1 MNSSNSGVWPGST
14 HPPGDRMWATLT
26 ASWPLFSRPTYSSM
40 SLGLFPAASTRV
52 GEEMSV
58 GTPPSVGR
66 RTGHRPKRG
75 GARVALTAVART
87 VAVVPHTH
95 WDREWYQPFQAFR
108 LRLVDVLD
116 DVLDRLEADP
126 SIAHFLLDGQMAA
139 VDDYLAVRP
148 ENEPR
153 LRRLAVAGRIAVG
166 PWYVLPDEFLVSG
179 ETLVRNLQMGLER
192 AAAFGGAMDVGYL
205 PDMFGHI
212 AQMPQILRQAGFDHA
227 VVWRGV
233 PAAVNRTA
241 FWWRGRDGSGV
252 RAEYLPVGYGNGAA
266 MPDDAKALVER
277 IRAHETELG
286 ALLPADAPLLWMNGG
301 DHQRL
306 QAHVGRIVAE
316 ADELTDDHHLHIT
329 SLAEYLAA
337 SSVVGLPTWT
347 GEMRSGARANL
358 LMGVASNR
366 VDVKQA
372 AARAERSLERL
383 AEPLSALF
391 AGEDTWP
398 DDALRRA
405 WTEVVRNAAHDSVC
419 ACSADDVVAA
429 VLTRYAEATQ
439 IAEALTARAMAAFGA
454 SMSVDGAR
462 RGQPVGPHPQR
473 PGRARPPR
481 RRARSRA
488 GRWFRR
494 GSARPPSGW
503 SPAASSGSSSARRPT
518 RKRRG
523 AAPSSASTWPT
534 TSPGST
540 WSSAPAPARRHP
552 TPSSPPPSPT
562 STPGP
567 APAAATRSTSASST
581 SPTGGF
587 SSGPTTWPASDGGPG
602 RRPTRRRP
610 SLPSSPPAP
619 PTTGSRWP
627 TASSPS
633 PSTARDGTFSID
645 DRRGL
650 DLLVDDADAGDT
662 YNYSPP
668 DGDVPV
674 DAPSSVT
681 IDIHEH
687 GPLRAS
693 LRVVRTFDW
702 PERLEGGRVRTGSRA
717 VEVSTRLELR
727 AGERL
732 VRVTTSFDN
741 QCRDHRLR
749 AWFPLPGAGHHLH
762 RRVRLRHRRAGSP
775 GRGRGHRAGP
785 AHVPVPPVRHPP
797 AASPSSTRACSNTSW
812 STTARPSPSPCC
824 AASACCRAPTSPTDP
839 CPRARR
845 CPVEGAQMLG
855 RRVLRYAVA
864 VADDDPYALV
874 DDAFLPLVV
883 APGSGSGTRPA
894 AGAALSVTGA
904 QVSAVRRRPGGR
916 LEVRV
921 FNPSDEEAT
930 VDLGGR
936 SGWLVDL
943 RHHPLEPVAGTF
955 RLRPWG
961 IATVHLDG
969 P

>member
-1 MNSSNSGVWPGST
+1 
-14 HPPGDRMWATLT
+14 
-26 ASWPLFSRPTYSSM
+26 
-40 SLGLFPAASTRV
+40 
-52 GEEMSV
+52 
-58 GTPPSVGR
+58 
-66 RTGHRPKRG
+66 
-75 GARVALTAVART
+75 LTAVART

-126 SIAHFLLDGQMAA
+126 SIAHFMLDGQMAA

-153 LRRLAVAGRIAVG
+153 LRRLAAAGRIAVG

-179 ETLVRNLQMGLER
+179 ETLVRNLQMGLDR
-192 AAAFGGAMDVGYL
+192 AAAFGGPMGVGYL

-241 FWWRGRDGSGV
+241 FWWRAPDGSGV
-252 RAEYLPVGYGNGAA
+252 RAEYLPVGYANGAA
-266 MPDDAKALVER
+266 IPDDAKALVER

-286 ALLPADAPLLWMNGG
+286 ALLAADAPLLWMNGG
-301 DHQRL
+301 DHQGL
-306 QAHVGRIVAE
+306 QTHVGRIVAE
-316 ADELTDDHHLHIT
+316 AAALTDDHHVHIT
-329 SLAEYLAA
+329 SLTQYLAA

-347 GEMRSGARANL
+347 GELRSGARANL

-391 AGEDTWP
+391 AGEGDWP
-398 DDALRRA
+398 EAALRRA

-419 ACSADDVVAA
+419 ACSADEVVAA
-429 VLTRYAEATQ
+429 VLTRYAEATH
-439 IAEALTARAMAAFGA
+439 IAEAVTARALAAVGA
-454 SMSVDGAR
+454 SMSVDAPVVVNPSPRTRSGLVELVLPGVGEVEGGQVVSARVGSATERVVTGGQLAILLGQAANEEAVWGGAIVGVDMADDESGLDVVLRTGPRPPTPDPVLASTIAYLYARAGAR
-462 RGQPVGPHPQR
+462 RRDPIHVRIEHEPYR
-473 PGRARPPR
+473 RVLVRADDLAGFGW
-481 RRARSRA
+481 RA
-488 GRWFRR
+488 W
-494 GSARPPSGW
+494 SAADPPSTVA
-503 SPAASSGSSSARRPT
+503 PVVAART
-518 RKRRG
+518 QDD
-523 AAPSSASTWPT
+523 
-534 TSPGST
+534 
-540 WSSAPAPARRHP
+540 
-552 TPSSPPPSPT
+552 
-562 STPGP
+562 
-567 APAAATRSTSASST
+567 
-581 SPTGGF
+581 GF
-587 SSGPTTWPASDGGPG
+587 TLANGLVTVSVDRT
-602 RRPTRRRP
+602 
-610 SLPSSPPAP
+610 
-619 PTTGSRWP
+619 
-627 TASSPS
+627 
-633 PSTARDGTFSID
+633 DGTFSID
-645 DRRGL
+645 DVGGL

-681 IDIHEH
+681 VDIHEH

-702 PERLEGGRVRTGSRA
+702 PARLEAGRVRTGSRA

-741 QCRDHRLR
+741 WCRDHRLR
-749 AWFPLPGAGHHLH
+749 AWFPLPTAATTSTAECAFGTVERGLLAEGGATERGLPTFPS
-762 RRVRLRHRRAGSP
+762 RRFVSAGGLTVVHEGLLEYELVDDGRALALTLLRCVGLLSGTNLAYRP
-775 GRGRGHRAGP
+775 MPAGP
-785 AHVPVPPVRHPP
+785 PV
-797 AASPSSTRACSNTSW
+797 
-812 STTARPSPSPCC
+812 
-824 AASACCRAPTSPTDP
+824 
-839 CPRARR
+839 
-845 CPVEGAQMLG
+845 PVEGAQMLG

-864 VADDDPYALV
+864 VGDIDPYALV
-874 DDAFLPLVV
+874 DDAFLPLLV
-883 APGSGSGTRPA
+883 AAGSGSGARPA
-894 AGAALSVTGA
+894 AGSALSVTGA
-904 QVSAVRRRPGGR
+904 QVSAVRRVAGGR

-921 FNPSDEEAT
+921 FNPGPGEAT

-943 RHHPLEPVAGTF
+943 RLRPVEPVAGTF
-955 RLRPWG
+955 RLRPGG